1 MAKRST
7 SAPSDNTLEMQA
19 AAELILKREES
30 SQQDAQRRVKRKRR
44 ERRQAK
50 RKAIEKTQQS
60 IEVMK
65 WCIVAICTV
74 WIISFAISIIVLV
87 KVQSKV
93 TEIEGQ
99 VQRIRHVMDNPF
111 ASAGARLG
119 RQFDDK
125 LKETFG
131 LSDPQD
137 NEK

>member
-1 MAKRST
+1 MAKKST
-7 SAPSDNTLEMQA
+7 SAPSDDTADMQA
-19 AAELILKREES
+19 AAELILQREES
-30 SQQDAQRRVKRKRR
+30 RQQDAQRRTARRQR
-44 ERRQAK
+44 ERRQAE
-50 RKAIEKTQQS
+50 RNAIQKMQQS

-74 WIISFAISIIVLV
+74 WIISFVISIIVLV
-87 KVQSKV
+87 EVQSKV

-111 ASAGARLG
+111 AIAGARLG
-119 RQFDDK
+119 QQFDKK